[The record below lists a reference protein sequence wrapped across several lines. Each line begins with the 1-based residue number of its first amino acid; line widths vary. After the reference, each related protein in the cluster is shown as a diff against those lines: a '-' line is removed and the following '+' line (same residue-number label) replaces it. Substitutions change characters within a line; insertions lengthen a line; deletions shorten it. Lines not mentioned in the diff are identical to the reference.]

1 MLGSH
6 LSVAGG
12 LVNALNEAERLK
24 MDCVQLFTKNQR
36 QWKTKP
42 LTGEE
47 RKAFQVRLRE
57 LGWHRKRGP
66 AHVVSHNSYLIN
78 MASPDPEVWEKS
90 VNLQR
95 IEIERCEQLGIRYC
109 VAHPGAHLGQ
119 APPPGAPLDLDA
131 PPTRDE
137 LAGLRRIIKALD
149 RIHRDL
155 PGYRTIT
162 CLETTAGAGSNLGY
176 AFHHLAFIR
185 DHVRAPERIG
195 FCLDTCHVLAA
206 GYDISSERKLAAVLR
221 RFDAVCGLRALRV
234 VHLNDS
240 LGAVGSRKD
249 RHAHIGRGEC
259 GLACFRA
266 LVNRRGLSGVPMILE
281 TPKGETDQGLAW
293 DVVNLRQLKR
303 LIRRPTSSR

>member
-12 LVNALNEAERLK
+12 LVNALDEAQRLN

-47 RKAFQVRLRE
+47 RKAFQTRLRE
-57 LGWHRKRGP
+57 IDWHRRRGP

-78 MASPDPEVWEKS
+78 MASPDAEVRKKS
-90 VNLQR
+90 IDLQR
-95 IEIERCEQLGIRYC
+95 IELERCEQLGIRYG

-119 APPPGAPLDLDA
+119 APKAGEALDLEA

-137 LAGLRRIIKALD
+137 LAGLKRIVKALD

-185 DHVRAPERIG
+185 DHVREPQRIG
-195 FCLDTCHVLAA
+195 FCLDTCHVTAA
-206 GYDISSERKLAAVLR
+206 GYDISSERKVAAMFR
-221 RFDAVCGLRALRV
+221 RFDAVCGLRDLRV
-234 VHLNDS
+234 LHLNDS
-240 LGAVGSRKD
+240 VGAVGSRKD

-266 LVNRRGLSGVPMILE
+266 IVNRRGLSGVPMILE
-281 TPKGETDQGLAW
+281 TPKGKDDRGMLW
-293 DVVNLRQLKR
+293 DVVNLRRLKR
-303 LIRRPTSSR
+303 LIRRPASSR

>member
-6 LSVAGG
+6 LSIAGG
-12 LVNALNEAERLK
+12 LVNALNKAQRLK
-24 MDCVQLFTKNQR
+24 MDCVQIFTKNQR

-42 LTGEE
+42 LAEEE

-78 MASPDPEVWEKS
+78 MASPDPELWEKS

-119 APPPGAPLDLDA
+119 AQKPGEPLDLEA
-131 PPTRDE
+131 KPTRDE
-137 LAGLRRIIKALD
+137 LAGLKRIIKALD

-155 PGYRTIT
+155 GDYRTIT
-162 CLETTAGAGSNLGY
+162 CLETTAGSGSNLGF
-176 AFHHLAFIR
+176 AFHHLSFIR
-185 DHVRAPERIG
+185 DHVREPQRVG
-195 FCLDTCHVLAA
+195 FCLDTCHVTAA
-206 GYDISSERKLAAVLR
+206 GYEMTTERKAAAVLR
-221 RFDAVCGLRALRV
+221 LFDAVCGLRNLRV
-234 VHLNDS
+234 LHLNDS
-240 LGAVGSRKD
+240 VGAVGSRKD

-259 GLACFRA
+259 GPGCFRTIM
-266 LVNRRGLSGVPMILE
+266 NRRSLSGVPMILE
-281 TPKGETDQGLAW
+281 TPKGENEKGIPW
-293 DVVNLRQLKR
+293 DVVNLRRLKR
-303 LIRRPTSSR
+303 LIRRPASSR

>member
-6 LSVAGG
+6 LSIAGG
-12 LVNALNEAERLK
+12 LVNALDEAQRLK

-42 LTGEE
+42 LAEEE
-47 RKAFQVRLRE
+47 RKVFHVRLRE

-90 VNLQR
+90 VALQR
-95 IEIERCEQLGIRYC
+95 IEIERCEELGIRYC
-109 VAHPGAHLGQ
+109 VAHPGAHLGG
-119 APPPGAPLDLDA
+119 ARPPGEPLDLEA
-131 PPTRDE
+131 KPTRDE
-137 LAGLRRIIKALD
+137 RGGLRRIIKALD

-155 PGYRTIT
+155 GGYRTLT

-185 DHVRAPERIG
+185 DHVRQPERIG
-195 FCLDTCHVLAA
+195 FCLDTCHVTAA
-206 GYDISSERKLAAVLR
+206 GYDLSTDRRAAAVLHL
-221 RFDAVCGLRALRV
+221 FDTVCGLRSLRV
-234 VHLNDS
+234 LHLNDS
-240 LGAVGSRKD
+240 VGALGSRKD

-259 GLACFRA
+259 GMPCFRTI
-266 LVNRRGLSGVPMILE
+266 VNRRAFQGVPMILE
-281 TPKGETDQGLAW
+281 TPKGTDARGVSW
-293 DVVNLRQLKR
+293 DVVNARRLKR
-303 LIRRPTSSR
+303 LIRRPASSR